1 MNPLYI
7 GSALSTPSP
16 LTRNWS
22 AVVGGIRNDSTA
34 QQPTVTNPTI
44 TIADPRDAEIAA
56 LKAAL
61 AASNVRNAELEAQ
74 LLARPTIDPETE
86 RRKAFAEVAKQAAA
100 VAAKVIP
107 LRAMNG
113 NLLFLLQQG
122 NYNFAQVC
130 IWNYEWQ
137 NFFCNHDAYISDLK
151 VQMRDLRTALSYS
164 DNLIYEYEEERDQ
177 YFGRLLPLCYD
188 LLNSIASG
196 TIDQVILK
204 KFKLKVNEILDIVKA
219 DEDRVRETA
228 LTAPAIVV
236 PVATPVLEPVSSVG
250 TDVRESTLVN
260 SVSEVYGV
268 PVSELPKWITHARE
282 YISALL
288 ISLGMP
294 VSDLSQY
301 DLSQLDYIIAWIW
314 DLREAINTPLPEDD
328 VYETFTAIEPVI
340 PSDGMLSTEE
350 IINIILDCIN
360 KNHTKIATG
369 QRNIPKNERK
379 PMHHA
384 IFDTSIM
391 PEYVKSLTHND
402 QLCLIDNVE
411 KFFRQNC
418 KPSFSAQEA
427 GAHRK
432 AKAKANANAIK
443 ASITATHSV
452 APIPSV
458 PSRVSVSD
466 IHICIAGTWPM
477 QFKKVST
484 THDAASAAAGGS
496 A

>member
-301 DLSQLDYIIAWIW
+301 DLSQLDYIIAKIW
-314 DLREAINTPLPEDD
+314 DLRDAINTPLPDD
-328 VYETFTAIEPVI
+328 DESAVEAVI
-340 PSDGMLSTEE
+340 PSDGYPSSKE
-350 IINIILDCIN
+350 ITDLILAHIDEN
-360 KNHTKIATG
+360 KRKVEAC
-369 QRNIPKNERK
+369 QRNTPKDERK

-384 IFDTSIM
+384 IFDTRLM
-391 PEYVKSLTHND
+391 QEYVRSLSRND
-402 QLCLIDNVE
+402 QILLPGKVM
-411 KFFRQNC
+411 KFIEQNC
-418 KPSFSAQEA
+418 KPRHSAQEA
-427 GAHRK
+427 GAYRK
-432 AKAKANANAIK
+432 AKAKANSIKPSPPSPPTHLVSPVSPVTSMPNISIAI
-443 ASITATHSV
+443 
-452 APIPSV
+452 P
-458 PSRVSVSD
+458 
-466 IHICIAGTWPM
+466 GTWPM
-477 QFKKVST
+477 KFKEVST
-484 THDAASAAAGGS
+484 IPSSTPDTASAAAGGS